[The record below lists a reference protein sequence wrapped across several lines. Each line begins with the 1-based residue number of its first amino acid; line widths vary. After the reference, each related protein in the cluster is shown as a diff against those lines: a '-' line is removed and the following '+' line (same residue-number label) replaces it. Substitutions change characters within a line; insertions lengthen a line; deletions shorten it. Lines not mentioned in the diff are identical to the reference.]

1 MWERLE
7 AASRWYRSRSERK
20 TPSASAPTSCR
31 CGIDLTGSPALPP
44 GTYAGTLNLV
54 AITQ

>member
-1 MWERLE
+1 MVGSAGGSLLLVSEPIGRHNAIGERTDQLQM
-7 AASRWYRSRSERK
+7 R
-20 TPSASAPTSCR
+20 
-31 CGIDLTGSPALPP
+31 IDLNGSPTLPA

>member
-1 MWERLE
+1 VPPDAQEGRAAENAIGERTDQLQM
-7 AASRWYRSRSERK
+7 R
-20 TPSASAPTSCR
+20 
-31 CGIDLTGSPALPP
+31 IDLTGSPALPP